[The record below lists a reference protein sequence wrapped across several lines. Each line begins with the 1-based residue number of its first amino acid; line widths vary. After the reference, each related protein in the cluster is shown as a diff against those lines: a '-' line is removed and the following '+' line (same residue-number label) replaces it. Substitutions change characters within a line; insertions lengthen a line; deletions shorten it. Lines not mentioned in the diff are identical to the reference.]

1 MAIQTFEL
9 VSPFL
14 SIYAPSKVWKGD
26 NSLLLGQT
34 ANALSTGE
42 ILKIDGATYG
52 VLRASATQNDGTAV
66 TITTAPGF
74 AYFSE
79 TGRGDV
85 VTSGN
90 VPILQFG
97 PYEADTMIFERDAS
111 GVLTSDGTGGT
122 PLSTSD
128 VGKPV
133 GIFGVRHHK
142 DFATADFGTGLYIQS
157 GLGCLNQTQIAAGA
171 KIVGYISRITGVGS
185 KMRVRILFG
194 I

>member
-14 SIYAPSKVWKGD
+14 SIYAPSRQWKGD
-26 NSLLLGQT
+26 RSLLLGQT

-42 ILKIDGATYG
+42 MLKIDASSYG
-52 VLRASATQNDGTAV
+52 VDRAQVAFENDGGTDV
-66 TITTAPGF
+66 ITTAPGF

-79 TGRGDV
+79 TGRGDI
-85 VTSGN
+85 VTAGN

-97 PYEADTMIFERDAS
+97 PYEADTMIFDRAS
-111 GVLTSDGTGGT
+111 SGQLINGVTGQD
-122 PLSTSD
+122 LSTAD
-128 VGKPV
+128 VGKMV

-142 DFATADFGTGLYIQS
+142 DFADANYGTGAYIQS
-157 GLGCLNQTQIAAGA
+157 GLGVLSAAQFAAGA
-171 KIVGYISRITGVGS
+171 FKVGYISRITGTGT

>member
-42 ILKIDGATYG
+42 MLKIDGASYG
-52 VLRASATQNDGTAV
+52 VLRASATENDGLV
-66 TITTAPGF
+66 GSINSAPGF

-85 VTSGN
+85 VTSGRIP
-90 VPILQFG
+90 VLQFG
-97 PYEADTMIFERDAS
+97 PYEADTMIFDRAA
-111 GVLTSDGTGGT
+111 DGSLINENQDG
-122 PLSTSD
+122 LSASD
-128 VGKPV
+128 VGKAV

-142 DFATADFGTGLYIQS
+142 DFASADFGTGAYIQS
-157 GLGCLNQTQIAAGA
+157 GLGCLSTAQLTGGA
-171 KIVGYISRITGVGS
+171 FKVGYISRITGTGAN
-185 KMRVRILFG
+185 MRVRILFG

>member
-26 NSLLLGQT
+26 NALLLGQT

-42 ILKIDGATYG
+42 ILKIEGASYG
-52 VLRASATQNDGTAV
+52 VLRASSTENDGTDAS
-66 TITTAPGF
+66 ISTAPGF

-85 VTSGN
+85 VTSGRIP
-90 VPILQFG
+90 VLQFG
-97 PYEADTMIFERDAS
+97 PYEADTMIFDRNES
-111 GVLTSDGTGGT
+111 GVLINDQDDD
-122 PLSTSD
+122 LSSAD
-128 VGKPV
+128 VGKAV

-142 DFATADFGTGLYIQS
+142 DFASADFGTGAYIQS
-157 GLGCLNQTQIAAGA
+157 GLGVLSQEQVAAGA
-171 KIVGYISRITGVGS
+171 FKVGYISRITGTGAN
-185 KMRVRILFG
+185 MRVRILFG

>member
-26 NSLLLGQT
+26 NALLLGQT

-42 ILKIDGATYG
+42 MLKIDGASYG
-52 VLRASATQNDGTAV
+52 VLRASDLENDGT
-66 TITTAPGF
+66 TGSITLAPGF
-74 AYFSE
+74 SYFSE

-85 VTSGN
+85 VTSGRIP
-90 VPILQFG
+90 VLQFG
-97 PYEADTMIFERDAS
+97 PYEADTMIFDRAA
-111 GVLTSDGTGGT
+111 DGSLINENDDG
-122 PLSTSD
+122 LSAAD
-128 VGKPV
+128 VGKAV

-142 DFATADFGTGLYIQS
+142 DFASADFGTGAYIQS
-157 GLGCLNQTQIAAGA
+157 GLGCLSNDQLTGGA
-171 KIVGYISRITGVGS
+171 FKVGYISRITGTGAN
-185 KMRVRILFG
+185 MRVRILFG